1 MYFFS
6 FFSRQEVDFSL
17 LGTNPSSTQ
26 LHSPTSSLL
35 VSSHSLSSQRYEST
49 HGILEVQIS
58 WLLFQT
64 FLPFLSHSR
73 FLILLPLF
81 LFSLFFSI
89 FVFFCFLLLFLF
101 SSFYF
106 CFCHC
111 SFFVSIWASCHLY
124 FFCSLVNLRIVA
136 SQL

>member
-1 MYFFS
+1 MHFFS
-6 FFSRQEVDFSL
+6 FFSRQEVDFPL

-35 VSSHSLSSQRYEST
+35 VFSHSLSSQRYEST
-49 HGILEVQIS
+49 YRILEVQIS

-81 LFSLFFSI
+81 LLSLSFSILLSSAFSLFI
-89 FVFFCFLLLFLF
+89 FLFLFLLLQLFCLNLGILSSLLFLF
-101 SSFYF
+101 SS
-106 CFCHC
+106 
-111 SFFVSIWASCHLY
+111 
-124 FFCSLVNLRIVA
+124 
-136 SQL
+136 